1 MSKHK
6 PWLRKLFDEAGNF
19 DIKRLNYWPRQDLAL
34 LLNFSDI
41 RLILE
46 PYHIVYLVD
55 AYDLRDNPSLGMEL
69 IISPLEEEEVLPLSI
84 RLSEVLETFVRIHPL
99 TVDRLDFLTDMLIDA
114 FPLEEILLHWHLDD
128 ATGTRH

>member
-1 MSKHK
+1 MPK
-6 PWLRKLFDEAGNF
+6 RKCWILDLFDEQGNF
-19 DIKRLNYWPRQDLAL
+19 DVKSLRYWPRQDLAL
-34 LLNFSDI
+34 LLNYSDV
-41 RLILE
+41 RRILE